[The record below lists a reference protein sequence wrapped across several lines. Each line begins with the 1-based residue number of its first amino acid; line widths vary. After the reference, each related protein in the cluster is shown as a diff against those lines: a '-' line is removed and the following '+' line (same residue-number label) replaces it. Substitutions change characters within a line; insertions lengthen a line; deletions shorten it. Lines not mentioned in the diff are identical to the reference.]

1 MVDTD
6 GNLLPDTVVT
16 ITDQTGQFEEVKK
29 KTDMLGKLSV
39 YLPESRYTITPVKD
53 GYVPTRRNI
62 EIHMDETI
70 DDLRITLCKTVGG
83 GTGNNSENQIN
94 TNCHPV

>member
-1 MVDTD
+1 
-6 GNLLPDTVVT
+6 
-16 ITDQTGQFEEVKK
+16 
-29 KTDMLGKLSV
+29 MLGKLSV

-83 GTGNNSENQIN
+83 GKIVSAPTSNKKSPLLI
-94 TNCHPV
+94 TNLFLFRLIIVFLN